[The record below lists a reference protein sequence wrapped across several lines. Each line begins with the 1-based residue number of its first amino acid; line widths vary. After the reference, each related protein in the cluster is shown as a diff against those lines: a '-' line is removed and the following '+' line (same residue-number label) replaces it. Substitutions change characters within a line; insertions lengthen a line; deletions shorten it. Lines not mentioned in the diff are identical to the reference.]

1 MEKKRVLIVAQEVY
15 PYLPSSEMSDQ
26 TRSLLLK
33 LQEKGCEPR
42 TFMPRYGV
50 VNERRNQLHEVQ
62 RLSGVNI
69 IIDDTDHPLIIK
81 VASMPSTRIQVF
93 FLVNED
99 YFLQRGVMADEN
111 GVEYDDNDERAIF
124 MARGVIETVRK
135 MGWVPDVIH
144 CHGSLTALTP
154 LYLKKNYSD
163 DPIYRDTKIVYSDYA
178 NEFTTPWS
186 SRLVEKLSMDGIDI
200 SELGMDSNTEFNH
213 GEVLKLA
220 ATYSDA
226 VASANENSDASIGE
240 YAKSLNK
247 IYLPYQK
254 DDMIEAYSEL
264 YDQILSK

>member
-1 MEKKRVLIVAQEVY
+1 MEKKRVLIVAQEVC
-15 PYLPSSEMSDQ
+15 PYLPSSEMSEQ
-26 TRSLLLK
+26 TRNLLLK

-99 YFLQRGVMADEN
+99 YFLQRGVMADKDGN
-111 GVEYDDNDERAIF
+111 EYADNDERAIF

-163 DPIYRDTKIVYSDYA
+163 DPIFRDTKIVYSDYA
-178 NEFTTPWS
+178 KEFTTPWS
-186 SRLVEKLSMDGIDI
+186 SRLIEKISMDGIDI
-200 SELGMDSNTEFNH
+200 SDLGVDSNTEFTHN
-213 GEVLKLA
+213 EVLKLA
-220 ATYSDA
+220 TKYSDA
-226 VASANENSDASIGE
+226 IASASENSDASIGE
-240 YAKSLNK
+240 YAASLDK

-254 DDMIEAYSEL
+254 EDMIEEYINL
-264 YDQILSK
+264 YEKISL

>member
-26 TRSLLLK
+26 TRNLILQM
-33 LQEKGCEPR
+33 QEKGREPR

-50 VNERRNQLHEVQ
+50 INERRNQLHEVQ

-81 VASMPSTRIQVF
+81 VASLPSTRLQVF

-99 YFLQRGVMADEN
+99 YFLQRGVMKNEDGA
-111 GVEYDDNDERAIF
+111 EYEDNDERAIF
-124 MARGVIETVRK
+124 LARGVIETVRK

-163 DPIYRDTKIVYSDYA
+163 DPIYRDAKIVYSDYA

-186 SRLVEKLSMDGIDI
+186 NRLGEKLAMDGIDI
-200 SELGMDSNTEFNH
+200 AELGITPDNGYAH
-213 GEVLKLA
+213 GDILKLA
-220 ATYSDA
+220 TYYSDA
-226 VASANENSDASIGE
+226 VASASADSNQEIGE
-240 YAKSLNK
+240 YAKSIGK
-247 IYLPYQK
+247 KYLPYQE
-254 DDMIEAYSEL
+254 DMIEAYNNL
-264 YDQILSK
+264 YDEISL

>member
-15 PYLPSSEMSDQ
+15 PYLPSSEMSEQ
-26 TRSLLLK
+26 TRGLLLK

-81 VASMPSTRIQVF
+81 VASMPSSRVQVF

-111 GVEYDDNDERAIF
+111 GVEYSDNDERAIF
-124 MARGVIETVRK
+124 TARGVIETVRK

-154 LYLKKNYSD
+154 LYLRTNYSD
-163 DPIYRDTKIVYSDYA
+163 DPIFRDTKIVYSDYA
-178 NEFTTPWS
+178 NEFSTPWQS
-186 SRLVEKLSMDGIDI
+186 SLIDKLAMDGIDTA
-200 SELGMDSNTEFNH
+200 ELGLDSNSEITHN
-213 GEVLKLA
+213 EVLKI
-220 ATYSDA
+220 ATKYSDA
-226 VASANENSDASIGE
+226 VVSASENSDASIGE
-240 YAKSLNK
+240 YAESLGK
-247 IYLPYQK
+247 IYQPYQK
-254 DDMIEAYSEL
+254 EDMIEAYSSL
-264 YDQILSK
+264 YDKLSQ

>member
-26 TRSLLLK
+26 TRNLLLK

-111 GVEYDDNDERAIF
+111 GVEYEDNDERAIF

-200 SELGMDSNTEFNH
+200 SELGVDSNTEFTHN
-213 GEVLKLA
+213 EVLKLA
-220 ATYSDA
+220 TAYSDA
-226 VASANENSDASIGE
+226 IASASENSDASIGE

-254 DDMIEAYSEL
+254 EDMIEAYSSL

>member
-1 MEKKRVLIVAQEVY
+1 MEKKRVLIVAQEVC
-15 PYLPSSEMSDQ
+15 PYLPSSEMSEQ
-26 TRSLLLK
+26 TRNLLLK

-99 YFLQRGVMADEN
+99 YFLQRGVMSDKEGN
-111 GVEYDDNDERAIF
+111 EYADNDERAIF

-135 MGWVPDVIH
+135 MGWIPDVIH

-163 DPIYRDTKIVYSDYA
+163 DPIFRDTKIVYSDYA

-186 SRLVEKLSMDGIDI
+186 SSLVEKLSMDGIDI
-200 SELGMDSNTEFNH
+200 SDLGIDSNTEFTH
-213 GEVLKLA
+213 KEVLKLA
-220 ATYSDA
+220 TTFSDA
-226 VASANENSDASIGE
+226 VASASENSDASIGE
-240 YAKSLNK
+240 YAASLDK

-254 DDMIEAYSEL
+254 EEMIEEYINL
-264 YDQILSK
+264 YEKISL